1 MSREL
6 ALIWLETKEDSAHI
20 DATYPNLSSRERY
33 LLLDRM
39 RKAREARLGGPKQ
52 RIKRLVAQL
61 EQRVKELE
69 AELAL
74 ERLRR
79 QDVGKLY

>member
-6 ALIWLETKEDSAHI
+6 RLIWLEAKEDSAHI
-20 DATYPNLSSRERY
+20 DATYPNLSGRERY
-33 LLLDRM
+33 LLLERM
-39 RKAREARLGGPKQ
+39 RKARRARLGGPKK

-69 AELAL
+69 AELEL

-79 QDVGKLY
+79 QDARILY